1 MRQIHTNADVG
12 PASRLMHIAPLEEA
26 VEPEV
31 SVAGGVG
38 SRVVRN
44 VIHRHRPHQ
53 KLLLHLCRQRNLVHQ
68 SRGCLLLPE
77 PHHPDG
83 RAHGLQ
89 LQPVHKRLGN
99 NSRVAT
105 PVKADAGL
113 HFPNLDPLPQ
123 VVDPSTR
130 WIRGWFHRN
139 RKHPRDGDGPMQQCV
154 VVLLA
159 AWLSTSRIVWPVLLE
174 ALQVLGVPHAD
185 LAGLPGL
192 HRRHSLLRRQLLKLG
207 AVLYSMS
214 FSALPAPPF
223 PGPLGWPGRAGC
235 WPDRLG
241 WPDRVDRRL
250 LNRRLVLSTALHEAT
265 AAAFPEATAAA
276 FPGST
281 SAAATAALP
290 GLLLLRCR
298 FLSRDGRLTRNGGHH
313 LVPLPHVPPKRRWL
327 LL

>member
-1 MRQIHTNADVG
+1 MRQIHSNADVG

-26 VEPEV
+26 VEPEM

-38 SRVVRN
+38 SRMIRN
-44 VIHRHRPHQ
+44 VIHRHRPYQ
-53 KLLLHLCRQRNLVHQ
+53 ELLLHLRRQRYLIHQ
-68 SRGCLLLPE
+68 SRGRLLLPE
-77 PHHPDG
+77 AHHPDG
-83 RAHGLQ
+83 LSHGLQ

-105 PVKADAGL
+105 PVKTDAGL
-113 HFPNLDPLPQ
+113 HLPNLDPLPQ
-123 VVDPSTR
+123 MVDPSTR
-130 WIRGWFHRN
+130 WIRRWFHRN
-139 RKHPRDGDGPMQQCV
+139 RKHPRYGDGPIQQSV
-154 VVLLA
+154 MVLLA
-159 AWLSTSRIVWPVLLE
+159 ARLPTSRVVRPVLLE

-192 HRRHSLLRRQLLKLG
+192 HRRHSLLRRQLLELG
-207 AVLYSMS
+207 AVLHSMS
-214 FSALPAPPF
+214 FSTLPAPPF
-223 PGPLGWPGRAGC
+223 PGPLGWPRRVGC
-235 WPDRLG
+235 PDRLG

-250 LNRRLVLSTALHEAT
+250 LNRRLVLSTALSEAT
-265 AAAFPEATAAA
+265 AIVFAEATAAA
-276 FPGST
+276 FPGAT
-281 SAAATAALP
+281 AAATAALP